1 MAVLSMTPDI
11 EIQQWC
17 TMATREMDRLAQ
29 NQDRIEQQTR
39 EDIKALSEDIKTLSE
54 KQSRDTERIF
64 ERLDSIIQKQTDIKA
79 DMEQRFTNADH
90 AQDLNIKELM
100 IQARE
105 SGKKAGIQAGAGAGG
120 ALATIIWVIVEI
132 LNKLR

>member
-1 MAVLSMTPDI
+1 MVLSIPPDI

-29 NQDRIEQQTR
+29 NQDRVEQQTR
-39 EDIKALSEDIKTLSE
+39 EDIKALSNDIKILSD

-64 ERLDSIIQKQTDIKA
+64 ERLDNIILKQTDIKS

-90 AQDLNIKELM
+90 AQDLNVKELM
-100 IQARE
+100 VRAHE
-105 SGKKAGIQAGAGAGG
+105 SGKKSGLQAGAGAGAG
-120 ALATIIWVIVEI
+120 LAAIIVFIVEI
-132 LNKLR
+132 LNKFR